1 MRKSSNIETPQFVE
15 ELRKVG
21 FFEHQKGSVNI
32 IVCQNGSTIEKEKQK
47 NTALDGSMDLI
58 NLNAIIVLHY

>member
-21 FFEHQKGSVNI
+21 FFEHQRGSVII
-32 IVCQNGSTIEKEKQK
+32 IVCQNGSTIEK
-47 NTALDGSMDLI
+47 G
-58 NLNAIIVLHY
+58 

>member
-32 IVCQNGSTIEKEKQK
+32 IVCQNGSTIEKEK
-47 NTALDGSMDLI
+47 
-58 NLNAIIVLHY
+58 